1 MPQPEGAELEA
12 RRRLDQAGIEY
23 PGPDCGVDDSL
34 YFRSPSGFFTSGSCT
49 RGAPPSTSC
58 PAGGLPTELLV
69 TRCGVLYR
77 LSLGCR

>member
-23 PGPDCGVDDSL
+23 PGPDRGVDDSL

-49 RGAPPSTSC
+49 RGASHRAAGDQVRC
-58 PAGGLPTELLV
+58 PI
-69 TRCGVLYR
+69 
-77 LSLGCR
+77 SLGCR